1 VASYLDRLR
10 LDGRVVIVAGAGGGG
25 IGTETCRALSDAG
38 ARVVAVD
45 VSDQKLDGVPC
56 ELPVVGD
63 IRSIDSCRQIVDTTV
78 ANLGGVDG
86 LVNVVGGAL
95 APHWGALVDITE
107 QQWDDVLGFNLHGV
121 VVLTQQVVR
130 WLKANGRP
138 GSVVHL
144 SSLSGLVSS
153 PFHAGYGAAKAVV
166 VHVTRTMAVEWGPL
180 GIRVNAIA
188 PGSITTPRAGAV
200 ADPVRDRAAT
210 ALGRRGNAD
219 DIAGAVLFLMSDL
232 AAYVTGQTL
241 AVDGGSA
248 AKTAF
253 TDAEGVPVFVT
264 NPAILER
271 IHGTGGAGG
280 SGS

>member
-1 VASYLDRLR
+1 VSEPRTTYLDRLR
-10 LDGRVVIVAGAGGGG
+10 LDGRVVVVAGAGGGG
-25 IGTETCRALSDAG
+25 IGTQTCQALSDAG

-45 VSDQKLDGVPC
+45 LDLARLDGVPC
-56 ELPVVGD
+56 ELPLVGD
-63 IRSIDSCRQIVDTTV
+63 IRSLDSCRAVVEDTV
-78 ANLGGVDG
+78 AALGSVDG

-95 APHWGALVDITE
+95 APHWGALADITE
-107 QQWDDVLGFNLHGV
+107 EQWDDVLTFNLHGV
-121 VVLTQQVVR
+121 VFLTQQVVR
-130 WLKANGRP
+130 WLRANGRP
-138 GSVVHL
+138 GSIVHL

-188 PGSITTPRAGAV
+188 PGSITTPRAGGV
-200 ADPVRDRAAT
+200 ADPARDRAAT
-210 ALGRRGNAD
+210 ALGRRGAPD

-232 AAYVTGQTL
+232 ASYVTGQTL

-253 TDAEGVPVFVT
+253 TDADGVPVFVT
-264 NPAILER
+264 NPAILAR
-271 IHGTGGAGG
+271 IHGER
-280 SGS
+280 